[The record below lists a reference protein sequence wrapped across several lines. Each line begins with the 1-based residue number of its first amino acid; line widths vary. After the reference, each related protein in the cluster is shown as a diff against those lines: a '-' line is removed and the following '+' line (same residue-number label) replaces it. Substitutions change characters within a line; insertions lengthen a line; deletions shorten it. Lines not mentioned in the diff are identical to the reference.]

1 MARLGALVALGVAV
15 GAGAKSENKKSTR
28 TKGRTIGEI
37 VGSARSA
44 TAKEGKQEDGKH
56 ALCFAGADDAP
67 FRNTTFLPPPI
78 TGTTQPS
85 EAALA
90 ARDAWRRLEETLC
103 KTTPCWARTAPHP
116 FGFGSHLSSLTLGAL
131 ELMRDQRFP
140 AVPLHGELMGPD
152 RHAALVATARTNRA
166 SRQAL
171 AIYEASPD
179 CRAGNASQSCWFRAF
194 AGGSCRRA
202 AEPCCP
208 APPGAETCYHGL
220 FCSVDVGVRVGH
232 DTRESTST
240 PLGQQRERVDGV
252 EATERAW
259 GKQRLKKH
267 AGRGWHPR
275 NFRNVP
281 RGETTVGRLTSAAV
295 WKSSS
300 EKCRVDGVGVDG

>member
-1 MARLGALVALGVAV
+1 MARLCVLVALGVAV

-28 TKGRTIGEI
+28 TKGRTG
-37 VGSARSA
+37 SA
-44 TAKEGKQEDGKH
+44 TATEKGKQEDGKT

-67 FRNTTFLPPPI
+67 FRNTTFLPPPNQA
-78 TGTTQPS
+78 TTQPA

-140 AVPLHGELMGPD
+140 AVPLHGELLGPD
-152 RHAALVATARTNRA
+152 RHAALVKAAETSRA

-171 AIYEASPD
+171 TVYEASPD
-179 CRAGNASQSCWFRAF
+179 CGGGNASQSCWFRAF

-208 APPGAETCYHGL
+208 APPGAETCYHG
-220 FCSVDVGVRVGH
+220 
-232 DTRESTST
+232 
-240 PLGQQRERVDGV
+240 
-252 EATERAW
+252 
-259 GKQRLKKH
+259 
-267 AGRGWHPR
+267 RGWHPR

-281 RGETTVGRLTSAAV
+281 RGETTVGRLTSATV
-295 WKSSS
+295 WKSTSRRRRGGGRLNAP
-300 EKCRVDGVGVDG
+300 CTRD

>member
-1 MARLGALVALGVAV
+1 MARLGVLVALGVAV

-28 TKGRTIGEI
+28 TKGRTIAEI

-44 TAKEGKQEDGKH
+44 TATEKGKKEDGKH

-67 FRNTTFLPPPI
+67 FRNTTFLPPPR
-78 TGTTQPS
+78 TATTQPS

-116 FGFGSHLSSLTLGAL
+116 FGFGSHLSSITLGAL

-140 AVPLHGELMGPD
+140 SVPLHGELMGVD
-152 RHAALVATARTNRA
+152 RHAALVATARTSRA

-171 AIYEASPD
+171 AIHEASPD
-179 CRAGNASQSCWFRAF
+179 CRGDNASQSCWFRAF

-208 APPGAETCYHGL
+208 APPGAKTCYH
-220 FCSVDVGVRVGH
+220 
-232 DTRESTST
+232 
-240 PLGQQRERVDGV
+240 
-252 EATERAW
+252 
-259 GKQRLKKH
+259 
-267 AGRGWHPR
+267 GRGWHPR

-295 WKSSS
+295 RKSTSRRRRGGGRHERNNTQARGRPLLERRPLACVLLRS
-300 EKCRVDGVGVDG
+300 

>member
-1 MARLGALVALGVAV
+1 MARLCVLVALGVAV

-28 TKGRTIGEI
+28 TKGRTG
-37 VGSARSA
+37 SA
-44 TAKEGKQEDGKH
+44 TATEKRSKQEDGKT
-56 ALCFAGADDAP
+56 ALCFAGAADAP

-140 AVPLHGELMGPD
+140 AVPLHGELMGVD
-152 RHAALVATARTNRA
+152 RHAALVATARTSRA

-171 AIYEASPD
+171 TVYEASPD
-179 CRAGNASQSCWFRAF
+179 CGGGNASQSCWFRAF

-208 APPGAETCYHGL
+208 APPGAETCYHG
-220 FCSVDVGVRVGH
+220 
-232 DTRESTST
+232 
-240 PLGQQRERVDGV
+240 
-252 EATERAW
+252 
-259 GKQRLKKH
+259 
-267 AGRGWHPR
+267 RGWHPR

-281 RGETTVGRLTSAAV
+281 RGETTVGRLTSRAVRKSTSRRRRAHDIKTYAGNKAAASGPPPPPTRRSRGRSRL
-295 WKSSS
+295 WKRRCARSTRPWNWTRRRGAESA
-300 EKCRVDGVGVDG
+300 

>member
-1 MARLGALVALGVAV
+1 MARLGILVALGFAV

-28 TKGRTIGEI
+28 IK
-37 VGSARSA
+37 A
-44 TAKEGKQEDGKH
+44 TATETKSKRTADGKQEEQNN

-67 FRNTTFLPPPI
+67 FRNTTFLPPPR
-78 TGTTQPS
+78 TATTQPS

-140 AVPLHGELMGPD
+140 AVPLHGELMGVD
-152 RHAALVATARTNRA
+152 RHAALVATARTSRA

-171 AIYEASPD
+171 TVYEASPD
-179 CRAGNASQSCWFRAF
+179 CRGGNASQSCWFRAF

-208 APPGAETCYHGL
+208 APPGAETCYHG
-220 FCSVDVGVRVGH
+220 
-232 DTRESTST
+232 
-240 PLGQQRERVDGV
+240 
-252 EATERAW
+252 
-259 GKQRLKKH
+259 
-267 AGRGWHPR
+267 RGWHPR

-295 WKSSS
+295 RKSTSRRRRGGGRH
-300 EKCRVDGVGVDG
+300 ERNNTQARGRPLLERRRRLRGVLAAAAGARAGAARGVRVHGIGQGAAVRNQRER

>member
-1 MARLGALVALGVAV
+1 MARLGVLVALGFAV

-28 TKGRTIGEI
+28 IK
-37 VGSARSA
+37 A
-44 TAKEGKQEDGKH
+44 TATETKSKRTADGKQEEQNN

-67 FRNTTFLPPPI
+67 FRNTTFLPPPR
-78 TGTTQPS
+78 TATTQPS

-116 FGFGSHLSSLTLGAL
+116 FGFGSHLSSVTLGAL

-152 RHAALVATARTNRA
+152 RHAALVKAAETSRA

-171 AIYEASPD
+171 TVYEESPD
-179 CRAGNASQSCWFRAF
+179 CRGGNASQSCWFRAF

-220 FCSVDVGVRVGH
+220 FAA
-232 DTRESTST
+232 ST
-240 PLGQQRERVDGV
+240 LG
-252 EATERAW
+252 
-259 GKQRLKKH
+259 
-267 AGRGWHPR
+267 
-275 NFRNVP
+275 
-281 RGETTVGRLTSAAV
+281 
-295 WKSSS
+295 
-300 EKCRVDGVGVDG
+300 

>member
-28 TKGRTIGEI
+28 TKGRTIAEI

-44 TAKEGKQEDGKH
+44 TATEKGKKEDGKT

-78 TGTTQPS
+78 TGITQPS

-152 RHAALVATARTNRA
+152 RHAALVATARTSRA

-171 AIYEASPD
+171 TVYEASPD
-179 CRAGNASQSCWFRAF
+179 CGGGNASQSCWFRAF

-208 APPGAETCYHGL
+208 APPGAETCYH
-220 FCSVDVGVRVGH
+220 
-232 DTRESTST
+232 
-240 PLGQQRERVDGV
+240 
-252 EATERAW
+252 
-259 GKQRLKKH
+259 
-267 AGRGWHPR
+267 GRGWHPR

>member
-44 TAKEGKQEDGKH
+44 TATENKSKKGKQEDGEN

-67 FRNTTFLPPPI
+67 FRNLTFLPPPI

-152 RHAALVATARTNRA
+152 RHAALVATARTSRA

-179 CRAGNASQSCWFRAF
+179 CSGSNASQSCWFRAF

-220 FCSVDVGVRVGH
+220 FCGVDVGVRVGH
-232 DTRESTST
+232 DTRVSH
-240 PLGQQRERVDGV
+240 R
-252 EATERAW
+252 
-259 GKQRLKKH
+259 
-267 AGRGWHPR
+267 RGWGNR
-275 NFRNVP
+275 ENASTAS
-281 RGETTVGRLTSAAV
+281 RGNNDSKNAQAAAGTRATSGTSRAARRRSAV
-295 WKSSS
+295 
-300 EKCRVDGVGVDG
+300 

>member
-15 GAGAKSENKKSTR
+15 GAGAKSENKKSMR

-44 TAKEGKQEDGKH
+44 TATETKTKTVEGKQEDGKT

-67 FRNTTFLPPPI
+67 FRNMTFLPPPI

-116 FGFGSHLSSLTLGAL
+116 FGFGSHLSSVTLGAL

-152 RHAALVATARTNRA
+152 RHAALVKAAEISRA

-171 AIYEASPD
+171 TVYDASPD
-179 CRAGNASQSCWFRAF
+179 CGGGNASQSCWFRAF

-232 DTRESTST
+232 DTRESAST
-240 PLGQQRERVDGV
+240 PLGQQRESASTASRRQRERGGSNDSKNTQAAAGTR
-252 EATERAW
+252 ATSGTSRAA
-259 GKQRLKKH
+259 R
-267 AGRGWHPR
+267 RR
-275 NFRNVP
+275 
-281 RGETTVGRLTSAAV
+281 SAA
-295 WKSSS
+295 
-300 EKCRVDGVGVDG
+300 

>member
-1 MARLGALVALGVAV
+1 MARLGVLVALGVAV

-28 TKGRTIGEI
+28 IK
-37 VGSARSA
+37 A
-44 TAKEGKQEDGKH
+44 TATETKSKRTADGKQEEH
-56 ALCFAGADDAP
+56 NNALCFAGADDAP
-67 FRNTTFLPPPI
+67 FRNTTFLPPPNQA
-78 TGTTQPS
+78 TTQPA

-116 FGFGSHLSSLTLGAL
+116 FGFGSHLSSITLGAL

-140 AVPLHGELMGPD
+140 SVPLHGELMGVD
-152 RHAALVATARTNRA
+152 RHAALVATARTSRA

-179 CRAGNASQSCWFRAF
+179 CAGGNASQSCWFRAF

-208 APPGAETCYHGL
+208 APPGAETCYHG
-220 FCSVDVGVRVGH
+220 
-232 DTRESTST
+232 
-240 PLGQQRERVDGV
+240 
-252 EATERAW
+252 
-259 GKQRLKKH
+259 
-267 AGRGWHPR
+267 RGWHPR

-281 RGETTVGRLTSAAV
+281 RGETTVGRLTSRAV

-300 EKCRVDGVGVDG
+300 EKCHVDSVGCLNPEGLAFPSGTSVQLATAVLWFLLRKKRPRSDEA

>member
-1 MARLGALVALGVAV
+1 MARLGVLVALGVAV

-44 TAKEGKQEDGKH
+44 TATEKGKRED
-56 ALCFAGADDAP
+56 ALCFTGAADAP

-131 ELMRDQRFP
+131 ELMRDQRLP
-140 AVPLHGELMGPD
+140 AVPLHGELLGPD
-152 RHAALVATARTNRA
+152 RHAALVKAAETSRA

-171 AIYEASPD
+171 AIHEASPD
-179 CRAGNASQSCWFRAF
+179 CRGGNASQSCWFRAF

-208 APPGAETCYHGL
+208 APPGSENCYH
-220 FCSVDVGVRVGH
+220 
-232 DTRESTST
+232 
-240 PLGQQRERVDGV
+240 
-252 EATERAW
+252 
-259 GKQRLKKH
+259 
-267 AGRGWHPR
+267 GRGWHPR

-281 RGETTVGRLTSAAV
+281 RGETTVGRLTSATVRKSTSRRRRQRIAHTGNRAAASGPPPPPTRRFRGRSRL
-295 WKSSS
+295 WKRRCGRSTRPWS
-300 EKCRVDGVGVDG
+300 